1 MSAGISAVFI
11 WGAEAVSRILLI
23 FLPGEEYFGQEW
35 LTLWRTIKTIRDESE
50 KNRYSLFGTDGGRFA
65 AGQSPAGFRFR
76 QRHGFAAAVRGAS
89 LGLGR
94 TGGRGG
100 GDRVV
105 GRIDRPNPLRS
116 GRKMD
121 AEAENSRRGRTLYGY
136 RFGRGGRYVGER
148 ADRRGVD
155 LLGAVQYGDAG
166 RRMGPRARLCPRDRK
181 RRLASDTSVRR
192 QAGFQ
197 FGSEGRCTGRRRR
210 LAALLAAD
218 GSRLL
223 RRRLLFRPRVA

>member
-1 MSAGISAVFI
+1 MNLKKIGILCLGLMAGGLLQAKVRLASVFGSDMVLQRQCEAPL
-11 WGAEAVSRILLI
+11 WGWAEPGAEVAATGSWDGSTV
-23 FLPGEEYFGQEW
+23 
-35 LTLWRTIKTIRDESE
+35 RTRC
-50 KNRYSLFGTDGGRFA
+50 G
-65 AGQSPAGFRFR
+65 AG
-76 QRHGFAAAVRGAS
+76 
-89 LGLGR
+89 
-94 TGGRGG
+94 
-100 GDRVV
+100 
-105 GRIDRPNPLRS
+105 
-116 GRKMD
+116 D

-210 LAALLAAD
+210 LA
-218 GSRLL
+218 G
-223 RRRLLFRPRVA
+223 RRRFPTSPPPVTFSPASCIRRSESLSE

>member
-105 GRIDRPNPLRS
+105 GRIGPSEPV
-116 GRKMD
+116 
-121 AEAENSRRGRTLYGY
+121 AERTENG
-136 RFGRGGRYVGER
+136 
-148 ADRRGVD
+148 
-155 LLGAVQYGDAG
+155 
-166 RRMGPRARLCPRDRK
+166 C
-181 RRLASDTSVRR
+181 
-192 QAGFQ
+192 
-197 FGSEGRCTGRRRR
+197 
-210 LAALLAAD
+210 
-218 GSRLL
+218 
-223 RRRLLFRPRVA
+223 